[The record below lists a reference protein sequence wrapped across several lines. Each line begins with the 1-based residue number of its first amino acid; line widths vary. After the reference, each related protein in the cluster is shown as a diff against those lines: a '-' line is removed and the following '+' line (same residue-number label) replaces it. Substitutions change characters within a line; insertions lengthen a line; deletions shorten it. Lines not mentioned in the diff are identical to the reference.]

1 MQYDIKSFTLQDVRE
16 ASSNY
21 LKFCL
26 KQQDLD
32 HHTRSM
38 MDTELN
44 FREQRR
50 SIT

>member
-1 MQYDIKSFTLQDVRE
+1 MQYEELPLTLRDIRG

-26 KQQDLD
+26 KQDLD
-32 HHTRSM
+32 CHTRSM
-38 MDTELN
+38 MDIELN

>member
-1 MQYDIKSFTLQDVRE
+1 MQYDIKPFTLQDVRE

-21 LKFCL
+21 LRYCL
-26 KQQDLD
+26 KQDLD